1 MEHTNHQKAN
11 TTWYIYIVKEDDLF
25 KLEKVYTVQLQW
37 TMNVRKWQNKIICY
51 RLGYAIVSFFVSNPV
66 DTSSNIV
73 LINYNKINKWHDKTI
88 YQIVFSLAVGIYV
101 KYSQKVHITV
111 QQFIENLIPV
121 GKIAVFVSTAE
132 ITVTFLA

>member
-25 KLEKVYTVQLQW
+25 KIEKVYTVQLQW

-51 RLGYAIVSFFVSNPV
+51 TLGYAIVSFFVSNPV

-88 YQIVFSLAVGIYV
+88 YQIVFSLAVWIYV
-101 KYSQKVHITV
+101 KYSPKVHIIV
-111 QQFIENLIPV
+111 EQFIENLIPV

-132 ITVTFLA
+132 ITVTLLA